1 MHKHENDGFL
11 HALGARV
18 RSRRQEAGRS
28 IQELA
33 RLAELSPR
41 FLSELEAGRGNISVA
56 RLARIAAAL
65 GQPLQTL
72 IPTAAQDG
80 SLRARV
86 WELLEACDAEDLEQL
101 FAWLST
107 RQRKQFA
114 RSIALVGVRGAGKST
129 IGKRVAARLRIPF
142 VELDAEIEREAG
154 MSLGELFALHGEGYY
169 RRLERE
175 AAEKLLASV
184 PQIVLA
190 TGGSLVTHPETWGML
205 RRQCHTVWLKARA
218 NDHWNR
224 VVAQGDLRPMVN
236 NPSARDEL
244 RALLRAREPLY
255 SQAELVMDTAKH
267 SIGEIVGMLAKRF
280 GAGIH
285 PRRRRVR
292 AATGR
297 ERGVGSRE
305 LPNRI
310 HRFRRLR
317 RKRRIPQRHRKP
329 APERQRPV
337 PGRSVCVPSVKS
349 A

>member
-1 MHKHENDGFL
+1 MHKHESDGFL

-18 RSRRQEAGRS
+18 RSLRQGAGQS
-28 IQELA
+28 IQALA

-72 IPTAAQDG
+72 IPVAAQDV

-86 WELLEACDAEDLEQL
+86 WELLEACDTEDLEQL
-101 FAWLST
+101 FAWLAA

-129 IGKRVAARLRIPF
+129 IGKRVATRLRIPF
-142 VELDAEIEREAG
+142 VELDAQIEREAG

-175 AAEKLLASV
+175 AAEKLLASA
-184 PQIVLA
+184 PQVVLA

-236 NPSARDEL
+236 NPSAKDEL
-244 RALLRAREPLY
+244 KSLLRAREPLY
-255 SQAELVMDTAKH
+255 SQAELVMDTSKH
-267 SIGEIVGMLAKRF
+267 SVGEIAGMIAARF
-280 GAGIH
+280 GPSASQS
-285 PRRRRVR
+285 RNRKQ
-292 AATGR
+292 A
-297 ERGVGSRE
+297 GSRE
-305 LPNRI
+305 
-310 HRFRRLR
+310 
-317 RKRRIPQRHRKP
+317 
-329 APERQRPV
+329 
-337 PGRSVCVPSVKS
+337 
-349 A
+349 